1 VRFITIER
9 TGVFDIEWP
18 EPKPIFYRLYH
29 DSEGVPLFY
38 TMEHEPGTYI
48 EIDQA
53 TYARSSMRVRVRD
66 GQLVELTW
74 KTTQKLTPGET
85 GTPCDPS
92 DVAVVTNS
100 QHNTKWSKRV
110 YESS

>member
-1 VRFITIER
+1 MTPEEFWNMLHSV
-9 TGVFDIEWP
+9 P
-18 EPKPIFYRLYH
+18 EPAPVFYRLYY
-29 DSEGVPLFY
+29 DATGVPLFY
-38 TMEHEPGTYI
+38 AMEDLPGTYI
-48 EIDQA
+48 EIDQD

-74 KTTQKLTPGET
+74 KTTQKITPNGE

-92 DVAVVTNS
+92 DVAIVTND